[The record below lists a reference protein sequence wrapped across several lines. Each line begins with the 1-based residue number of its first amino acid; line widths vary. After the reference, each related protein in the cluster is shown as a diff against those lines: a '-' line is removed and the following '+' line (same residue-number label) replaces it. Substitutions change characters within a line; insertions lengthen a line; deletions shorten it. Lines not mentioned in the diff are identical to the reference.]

1 MSTSYSRIL
10 RTSAITGGA
19 AGINMLIGMVSVKFG
34 AVLLGPAGIGQLRV
48 YQSLLGFA
56 SSLSGLGI
64 HSSAVQSIAR
74 ANADGRSGDLA
85 ATVSALRRTS
95 WVLGLTGWA
104 LLAALAWPVSDWAF
118 GDTAHGPEIALLGA
132 CLLLS
137 SLSALIM
144 ALFQGF
150 QRIGD
155 LARIQ
160 VTSAVLS
167 TGCSIAWFAALG
179 ERGIVP
185 SLLCTAATSALVP
198 RLWSARLPRH
208 VIPAAPWRDTLR
220 EATRLSGL
228 GTAMMFAGLA
238 TALTGFLIP
247 AIISRELGV
256 ESVGLYA
263 AAWGISGLFAN
274 FILGAMGADYFPRLS
289 AVASDRTAL
298 NRMVN
303 EQTEIG
309 ILLALPGLAATIGF
323 APLVIQL
330 FYTKDFAG
338 ATPVLLWFAI
348 GIFGRVT
355 SWPLGFLLL
364 ARRDALL
371 FMVSELVFGAIHVS
385 LVLVG
390 TRVWGLAGVGIAF
403 FAAYLIYNIAMLVV
417 SRVVAKVTW
426 SASTWGIALPAAG
439 LIAAAAATRTLISDP
454 WSYVASFAV
463 AALAGIMSLR
473 GLTARLGAHHRIS
486 RVFVRV
492 PGLGRIVR
500 FPHTSP
506 DDPGS

>member
-19 AGINMLIGMVSVKFG
+19 AGMNMLISMVSVKFG

-48 YQSLLGFA
+48 FQALLGFA

-64 HSSAVQSIAR
+64 HGSAVQSIAK
-74 ANADGRSGDLA
+74 ANADGRADDLA

-95 WVLGLTGWA
+95 WVLGLTGWV
-104 LLAALAWPVSDWAF
+104 LLAALAWPVSEWAF
-118 GDTAHGPEIALLGA
+118 GDTTHGSEIALLGA

-137 SLSALIM
+137 SLSALTM
-144 ALFQGF
+144 ALFQGY

-155 LARIQ
+155 LARIN
-160 VTSAVLS
+160 VTSAALS
-167 TGCSIAWFAALG
+167 TGCNIAWFAGLG
-179 ERGIVP
+179 QGGIVP
-185 SLLCTAATSALVP
+185 SLLCTAAISALVP
-198 RLWSARLPRH
+198 RVWSSRLPRH
-208 VIPAAPWRDTLR
+208 EIPPLPWRETLR

-228 GTAMMFAGLA
+228 GTAMMVAGLA
-238 TALTGFLIP
+238 SSLTGFLIP
-247 AIISRELGV
+247 AIVNRELGV
-256 ESVGLYA
+256 DAVGLYA

-298 NRMVN
+298 NRLVN

-323 APLVIQL
+323 APLAIQF

-338 ATPVLLWFAI
+338 ATSVLLWFSI

-371 FMVSELVFGAIHVS
+371 FVASELIFGAMHVG
-385 LVLVG
+385 LVLACV
-390 TRVWGLAGVGIAF
+390 RLWGLAGVGIAF
-403 FAAYLIYNIAMLVV
+403 FALYAIYNIAMLIVA
-417 SRVVAKVTW
+417 RVIADVNW
-426 SASTWGIALPAAG
+426 NASTWRIALPAAC
-439 LIAAAAATRTLISDP
+439 LVAAAAATRTLIADP

-463 AALAGIMSLR
+463 AVLAGIIALR
-473 GLTARLGAHHRIS
+473 GLMARLGPDHRVS
-486 RVFVRV
+486 QVVARV
-492 PGLGRIVR
+492 PGLGRIACFPEAVR
-500 FPHTSP
+500 GEPP
-506 DDPGS
+506 R